1 MPRPFQEWA
10 SDEIR
15 RLRAEADS
23 LELTLRKYLAAE
35 TPDMPKANGAAHPA
49 PARESEPVRQPQSK
63 GRNRRK
69 GPAHVPKNAIMLDFI
84 NRSGPTG
91 VTTGEIYSF
100 AKEPPIGVEINSS
113 RAMLWGLK
121 KQGRVIIRG
130 DRYYG
135 IDSGKPGPIDP
146 GLPLEH

>member
-1 MPRPFQEWA
+1 MPIPFQEWA
-10 SDEIR
+10 SNEIR

-35 TPDMPKANGAAHPA
+35 ASEAPKTKGAAA
-49 PARESEPVRQPQSK
+49 SNGEQVQPRS
-63 GRNRRK
+63 RNRGR
-69 GPAHVPKNAIMLDFI
+69 PSSASTPKNAIMLDFI
-84 NRSGPTG
+84 KKSGLMG
-91 VTTGEIYSF
+91 VTVDEIYRF

-121 KQGRVIIRG
+121 KHGRVVVR
-130 DRYYG
+130 DNRYYG
-135 IDSGKPGPIDP
+135 TDSGKPGSHDP